1 MANMGYCRFHNTR
14 ADLEDC
20 LEALNENRTL
30 SNEEFKA
37 CKQMFGMF
45 IDFLY
50 DEDIIEDEDG
60 ELDERLEEFF
70 DSIEVE

>member
-1 MANMGYCRFHNTR
+1 MANMGYCRFYNTK

-45 IDFLY
+45 IEFCV
-50 DEDIIEDEDG
+50 DEGIIEDEDG
-60 ELDERLEEFF
+60 ELDERLEDFLE
-70 DSIEVE
+70 SIEVE